1 MEELLVREDADSVTR
16 AGARDE
22 AEVEAGVE
30 DLVGMLAEAVTVA
43 LVPADTADALVAFA
57 GAIVGEE

>member
-22 AEVEAGVE
+22 AVVEAGVE
-30 DLVGMLAEAVTVA
+30 DSAGMLAEVVTVA